1 MQVVDNQA
9 ISVILIV
16 RIISITVPRNM
27 IFRGFFGPT
36 EGNFIMQVVDNQA
49 ISVMLIVRIIPVPR
63 NRIYRGF
70 LGLLR
75 EIL

>member
-1 MQVVDNQA
+1 MMQVVDNQA

-16 RIISITVPRNM
+16 RSI
-27 IFRGFFGPT
+27 
-36 EGNFIMQVVDNQA
+36 
-49 ISVMLIVRIIPVPR
+49 LVPR
-63 NRIYRGF
+63 NRIYRGY

>member
-9 ISVILIV
+9 ISVI
-16 RIISITVPRNM
+16 
-27 IFRGFFGPT
+27 
-36 EGNFIMQVVDNQA
+36 
-49 ISVMLIVRIIPVPR
+49 LIVRIIPVPR

-75 EIL
+75 EILFIVVVHAFQSDFLHFFPFLGSKYTGGNLLTFLH